1 MDDHNRTDGVQC
13 CVVLIVPVCVPVAIR
28 LKTLPDHPDTAAT
41 YNNMALVY
49 DNQGEYTQALAFY
62 DKSLA
67 ISLKTLGPEHPDT
80 AETYYNMGALCYNMK
95 DFKQSVKHLELAL
108 AIMLKSFDPEH
119 PRISD
124 IKSSIAAVMKKM

>member
-1 MDDHNRTDGVQC
+1 M
-13 CVVLIVPVCVPVAIR
+13 
-28 LKTLPDHPDTAAT
+28 
-41 YNNMALVY
+41 
-49 DNQGEYTQALAFY
+49 AFY

-80 AETYYNMGALCYNMK
+80 AETYYNMGALCYNME